1 MAKGGTIEY
10 GIKFNLDKTNLNAL
24 KTSLMEINKLT
35 AEKIMNINPE
45 MNLSEAINQLN
56 QVKGTA
62 GIVENALK
70 NAFNPKI
77 GTLNLNDF
85 NLSLSKANLDLNSI
99 YKQFAS
105 VGVIGQQS
113 FRNLTTELLTTN
125 LQLKQSH
132 NLLDEM
138 ATTMGNTIKWGIA

>member
-62 GIVENALK
+62 GVVENALK

-138 ATTMGNTIKWGIA
+138 ATTMGNTIK

>member
-45 MNLSEAINQLN
+45 MNLSEAIGQLN

-62 GIVENALK
+62 EIVENALK

-125 LQLKQSH
+125 LQLKKSH

-138 ATTMGNTIKWGIA
+138 ATTMGNTIK

>member
-45 MNLSEAINQLN
+45 MNLSEAIGQLN

-62 GIVENALK
+62 EIVENALK

-138 ATTMGNTIKWGIA
+138 ATTMGNTIK

>member
-138 ATTMGNTIKWGIA
+138 ATTMGNTIK

>member
-10 GIKFNLDKTNLNAL
+10 GIKFNLDKTNLNTL

-35 AEKIMNINPE
+35 TEKIMSINPQ
-45 MNLSEAINQLN
+45 MNFSEAQNQLA
-56 QVKGTA
+56 QVKDTA
-62 GIVENALK
+62 AIVENALK

-99 YKQFAS
+99 YKQFSS

-138 ATTMGNTIKWGIA
+138 ATTMGNTIK

>member
-62 GIVENALK
+62 GVVENALK

-99 YKQFAS
+99 YKQFVS

-138 ATTMGNTIKWGIA
+138 ATTMGNTIK

>member
-10 GIKFNLDKTNLNAL
+10 GIKFNLDKTNLNTL

-35 AEKIMNINPE
+35 TEKIMSINPQ
-45 MNLSEAINQLN
+45 MNFSEAQNQLT
-56 QVKGTA
+56 QVKDTA
-62 GIVENALK
+62 VIVENALK

-138 ATTMGNTIKWGIA
+138 ATTMGNTIK

>member
-45 MNLSEAINQLN
+45 MNLSEAIGQLN

-62 GIVENALK
+62 EIVENALK

-105 VGVIGQQS
+105 VGVTGQQS

-138 ATTMGNTIKWGIA
+138 ATTMGNTIK

>member
-125 LQLKQSH
+125 LQLKKSH

-138 ATTMGNTIKWGIA
+138 ATTMGNTIK

>member
-1 MAKGGTIEY
+1 MTKGGTIEY

-45 MNLSEAINQLN
+45 MNLSEAIGQLN

-62 GIVENALK
+62 EIVENALK

-105 VGVIGQQS
+105 VGVTGQQS

-138 ATTMGNTIKWGIA
+138 ATTMGNTIK